1 MGKLLIPLVL
11 LSFSCAAGLA
21 GCGGES
27 KPLADK
33 PETPAS
39 PVEVASVTTGVL
51 EPTYAATTSLEAV
64 REAVVRA
71 EMPGEILDILVEEG
85 DRVAAGQVLAR
96 LDDARVR
103 LELKQV
109 ATVADRLAH
118 EAARSE
124 KLLERQMISREA
136 YDRARYERD
145 TQDAAVAIARHSLSQ
160 GVVRAP
166 YAGVVTRRHVK
177 EGQWLALQQ
186 PAFEIADF
194 TELQARLAVPEKQAM
209 ALEPGQPVRFRAD
222 AFAGREFTGEVE
234 RTSPVVDRASGTVG
248 VTLALDNADLA
259 LRPGMF
265 VRVEV
270 SFDAIEAATL
280 VPKAAVIADAQHNR
294 VFVVVEDDVVDE
306 RSVVLGYEIGSLV
319 QVLSGLEAGA
329 RVVTTGQSALED
341 GDKVAIVNVPAGAKA
356 IASTSP

>member
-1 MGKLLIPLVL
+1 MIPLGL
-11 LSFSCAAGLA
+11 LSLAYAAGLA
-21 GCGGES
+21 GCGGDAKS
-27 KPLADK
+27 KPLADQQG
-33 PETPAS
+33 TSAA
-39 PVEVASVTTGVL
+39 PVEVASVTTGAL
-51 EPTYAATTSLEAV
+51 EPTYAATASLEAV
-64 REAVVRA
+64 REAVIRA

-160 GVVRAP
+160 GVIRAP

-209 ALEPGQPVRFRAD
+209 ALQPGQPARFRAD
-222 AFAGREFTGEVE
+222 AFAGREFTGEVQ

-248 VTLALDNADLA
+248 VTLALANADLA

-270 SFDAIEAATL
+270 SFDPIEAATL

-294 VFVVVEDDVVDE
+294 VFVVIENDVVDE

-329 RVVTTGQSALED
+329 RVVTTGHSALKD
-341 GDKVAIVNVPAGAKA
+341 GDKVAVVNAPAAARA